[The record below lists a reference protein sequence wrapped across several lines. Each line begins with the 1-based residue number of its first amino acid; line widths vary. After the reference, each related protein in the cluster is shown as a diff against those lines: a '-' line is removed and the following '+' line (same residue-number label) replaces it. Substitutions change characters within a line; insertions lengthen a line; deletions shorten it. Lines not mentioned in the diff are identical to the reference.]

1 MQPQTIPT
9 ESGTNGAAQPAP
21 ARGADSFVD
30 SALEALGD
38 LAGPDNNN
46 GRAPAKPRTEPQRP
60 DGEDADAE
68 VEEPLG
74 TDAED
79 EDDEHGE
86 QDADGDAETH
96 DPRGS
101 KEEPFSVKDLPADK
115 FIELKVD
122 GEKTVVSL
130 SELAAGYI
138 REQTFSQRINRTKA
152 LADEAQAHLTRAKE
166 TQTSVREALREFVND
181 PDQLYDYFLAT
192 EDREKVLEAVAQR
205 YAGQLRRFRENPQ
218 ERLYFQRERDQA
230 RLQAEREHFEREKQQ
245 ELQARQQQ
253 EQQERAFKV
262 FKPGWEAGLKK
273 AGFPT
278 PTPELWEEVQVRCN
292 QRHRAG
298 HPVTSDDVAEFVHRA
313 AKLLELPPRS
323 AKKPKPA
330 PAAPLKDREAQRRRK
345 DNPWADAPQSKRTK
359 DPDYFLRNLRGRDF
373 R

>member
-1 MQPQTIPT
+1 MQPQTIP
-9 ESGTNGAAQPAP
+9 EPVTNGAAQPA
-21 ARGADSFVD
+21 RGTDSFVD

-38 LAGPDNNN
+38 LAGPDNDNARPS
-46 GRAPAKPRTEPQRP
+46 GKPRPEPKSP
-60 DGEDADAE
+60 DGEDGDTE

-74 TDAED
+74 PDAED

-86 QDADGDAETH
+86 QDTGEDAEAH

-101 KEEPFSVKDLPADK
+101 KDEPFSVKDLPSDK
-115 FIELKVD
+115 YIELKVD

-138 REQTFSQRINRTKA
+138 RESTFSQRINRTKA

-166 TQTSVREALREFVND
+166 TQTSVREALREFVTD
-181 PDQLYDYFLAT
+181 PQQLYDYFLAT

-218 ERLYFQRERDQA
+218 ERLAFQRERDQA
-230 RLQAEREHFEREKQQ
+230 RLQAEREHWENQKQQ
-245 ELQARQQQ
+245 EAHARQQQ

-273 AGFPT
+273 AGFPQ
-278 PTPELWEEVQVRCN
+278 PTKELWDEVQIRCD
-292 QRHRAG
+292 QRHRSG
-298 HPVTSDDVAEFVHRA
+298 HPVTSEDVAEFVHRA

-323 AKKPKPA
+323 AKKPRPA
-330 PAAPLKDREAQRRRK
+330 PAAPPKDREAQRRRG
-345 DNPWADAPQSKRTK
+345 DPWASKSSYERKK
-359 DPDYFLRNLRGRDF
+359 DPDYFLKNLRGRDF